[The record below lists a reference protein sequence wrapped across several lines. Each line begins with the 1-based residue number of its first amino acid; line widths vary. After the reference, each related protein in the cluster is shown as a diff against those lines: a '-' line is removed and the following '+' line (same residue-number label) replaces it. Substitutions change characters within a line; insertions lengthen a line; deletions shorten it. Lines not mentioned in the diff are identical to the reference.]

1 MPSVLLLLLSPF
13 GNIFSLENTFLGKHQ
28 HLPITSD
35 QGTFCDSN
43 AGPCSTPY
51 RHLSGDWT
59 VTLVLKAF
67 PISLFTLQLSRKISS
82 DSAYVRISHKR
93 AQQYVQMMN
102 LNPSMATLNPEYIKS
117 RKEAMAVIWKQTM
130 TFWTEKWP
138 QDWVPHHMKNSEHHI
153 SIEQSHRLFFP
164 CSSWTLV

>member
-82 DSAYVRISHKR
+82 DSAYTRISHKR

-102 LNPSMATLNPEYIKS
+102 LNPFMATLNPEYIKS
-117 RKEAMAVIWKQTM
+117 RKEAMAVIWKQWR
-130 TFWTEKWP
+130 FELKSGPRTEYLITWRT
-138 QDWVPHHMKNSEHHI
+138 Q
-153 SIEQSHRLFFP
+153 SITSQ
-164 CSSWTLV
+164 